1 MQKNNNQRTW
11 VQEEVWQ
18 RIQDKSLS
26 NGCKDFKWLLI
37 HKKLLV
43 RSIMHAHRYQGTKNC
58 LRIKC
63 QREETIEHI
72 MRECFFCKG
81 GVGGNAEAARLYKKN
96 FVFYDGGE
104 GYQTERKDPYSS
116 IIGEIIFVEGP
127 STIHLGVI

>member
-1 MQKNNNQRTW
+1 MIKWREKHQECNEKDLMLNHKRLYRTLVQKNNNQRTW

-43 RSIMHAHRYQGTKNC
+43 RSIMHAHRYQATKNC

-96 FVFYDGGE
+96 FV
-104 GYQTERKDPYSS
+104 
-116 IIGEIIFVEGP
+116 
-127 STIHLGVI
+127 